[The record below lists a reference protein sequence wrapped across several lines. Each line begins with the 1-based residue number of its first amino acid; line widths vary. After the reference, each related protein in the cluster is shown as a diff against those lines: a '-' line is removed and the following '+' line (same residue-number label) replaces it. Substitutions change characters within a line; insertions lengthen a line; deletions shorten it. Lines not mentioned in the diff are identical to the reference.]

1 MIDGVGNVAETGIV
15 LIIASLITP
24 VPTCL
29 LTTMPVDGPLSV
41 AREGGISVKNAKIL
55 IVEDEAPLREMISY
69 AMSTAGFVP
78 VMSED
83 VDHAY
88 GFIDND
94 LPDLILLDWMLPGLS
109 GVEFVKRLR
118 RDEYTREVPIVMLT
132 ARSDEADKLAGF
144 EAGVDDYVIKP
155 FSPRELIARIKAV
168 LRRSSATE
176 SLENL
181 TVGDLTLEPDSHR
194 VSVNGTPLKLG
205 PTEFALLKFFLE
217 HPDRVYNRG
226 QLLDRVWGRSTSVE
240 ERTVDVHILRLRKAL
255 KPFSIE
261 HYVQTVRSAGY
272 RFSQADNQ

>member
-1 MIDGVGNVAETGIV
+1 M
-15 LIIASLITP
+15 
-24 VPTCL
+24 
-29 LTTMPVDGPLSV
+29 
-41 AREGGISVKNAKIL
+41 KNARIL

-83 VDHAY
+83 VDQAY
-88 GFIDND
+88 GFIDSE

-109 GVEFVKRLR
+109 GVEFAKRLR

-144 EAGVDDYVIKP
+144 EAGVDDYVVKP

-168 LRRSSATE
+168 LRRTSTSESAE
-176 SLENL
+176 SLSF
-181 TVGDLTLEPDSHR
+181 GGLTLEPDSHR

-205 PTEFALLKFFLE
+205 PTEFALLRFFLE

-255 KPFSIE
+255 KPFFID

-272 RFSQADNQ
+272 RFSLADNP

>member
-1 MIDGVGNVAETGIV
+1 M
-15 LIIASLITP
+15 
-24 VPTCL
+24 
-29 LTTMPVDGPLSV
+29 
-41 AREGGISVKNAKIL
+41 KNAKIL

-78 VMSED
+78 LMAED
-83 VDHAY
+83 VDQAY
-88 GFIDND
+88 TLIDNE
-94 LPDLILLDWMLPGLS
+94 LPDLILLDWMLPGLA

-118 RDEYTREVPIVMLT
+118 RDEYTREVPVVMLT

-144 EAGVDDYVIKP
+144 EAGVDDYVVKP

-168 LRRSSATE
+168 LRRTSVG
-176 SLENL
+176 ENIEKL
-181 TVGDLTLEPDSHR
+181 SVGGLILEPDSHR

-272 RFSQADNQ
+272 RFSLSENP

>member
-1 MIDGVGNVAETGIV
+1 M
-15 LIIASLITP
+15 
-24 VPTCL
+24 
-29 LTTMPVDGPLSV
+29 
-41 AREGGISVKNAKIL
+41 KNARIL

-83 VDHAY
+83 VDQAY
-88 GFIDND
+88 GLIDSE
-94 LPDLILLDWMLPGLS
+94 LPDLVLLDWMLPGLS
-109 GVEFVKRLR
+109 GVEFAKRLR

-144 EAGVDDYVIKP
+144 EAGVDDYVVKP

-168 LRRSSATE
+168 LRRTSTTE
-176 SLENL
+176 SAESLSF
-181 TVGDLTLEPDSHR
+181 GGLTLEPDSHR

-205 PTEFALLKFFLE
+205 PTEFALLRFFLE

-255 KPFSIE
+255 KPFSID

-272 RFSQADNQ
+272 RFSLADHP

>member
-1 MIDGVGNVAETGIV
+1 M
-15 LIIASLITP
+15 
-24 VPTCL
+24 
-29 LTTMPVDGPLSV
+29 
-41 AREGGISVKNAKIL
+41 KNARIL

-83 VDHAY
+83 VDQAY
-88 GFIDND
+88 GLIDSE
-94 LPDLILLDWMLPGLS
+94 LPDLVLLDWMLPGLS
-109 GVEFVKRLR
+109 GVEFAKRLR

-144 EAGVDDYVIKP
+144 EAGVDDYVVKP

-168 LRRSSATE
+168 LRRTSTPESAE
-176 SLENL
+176 SLSF
-181 TVGDLTLEPDSHR
+181 GGLTLEPDSHR

-205 PTEFALLKFFLE
+205 PTEFALLRFFLE

-255 KPFSIE
+255 KPFSID

-272 RFSQADNQ
+272 RFSLADHP